1 MSDKYLE
8 VEKKLRSREEHHTA
22 AEAIDLVHV
31 TSEVD
36 NKASSP
42 ATNLAI
48 TLWKHAAAAPRW
60 ASFTPAAGRRAGK
73 DRKRAEKKIFY
84 VQYTH
89 CQNYSNHISQ
99 SQNAPQ

>member
-1 MSDKYLE
+1 MFPHLQMSDKYLE

-48 TLWKHAAAAPRW
+48 TL
-60 ASFTPAAGRRAGK
+60 
-73 DRKRAEKKIFY
+73 
-84 VQYTH
+84 
-89 CQNYSNHISQ
+89 
-99 SQNAPQ
+99 